1 MRIAAYQPPALLIL
15 LATVSAGQPAS
26 PSGSDSLL
34 AARVTFS
41 RTLDIYDWQAR
52 ASYTQ
57 RFSPKTVFR
66 FGENFLS
73 SLHRLRDSDKWR
85 DDQRATMGMEFS
97 LFGAP
102 AQARLYSRIFRDR
115 ISFLNS
121 DHQSS
126 GAELRLQRTLW
137 RRFEIKPGAGYR
149 WESRLEQVDSAPH
162 FEFGAY
168 LPPSSWGDYTHQ
180 LDAYAATE
188 RFPSRKNED
197 VRFSY
202 GLARQ
207 FYTDTSDSLFLN
219 FVHYRRDN
227 FVSEQGRIR
236 IERLSKRTRG
246 VENRLRYRISDKGRL
261 ALRTHLQESVVA
273 ISKLQPDSSTSS
285 QDNLPSREYDDFQ
298 VQHVLALDWQWQKVS
313 TGFELRYDQQS
324 IDNNSSGSRPFS
336 SQFGIVRYNIRD
348 RSFSIAQRSAWQVSK
363 NDSLGFSGSM
373 ARFAR
378 DTSDKNR
385 PDSYDNF
392 RAKFSL
398 THQHKFRP
406 GFAVRWQL
414 SGYAD
419 HLVYLKSAFSATNNW
434 TRILQLAPQ
443 LLLRLNEN
451 FQASQRFGVRAHYV
465 TYDFEDFAGAP
476 KSFSSRTFF
485 ANDSLAA
492 RLSPRSSATLYYT
505 LEIEELGALNWDDFT
520 TRPQQK
526 RTRHWLHMMFDH
538 AVSPRWRFSP
548 GVSFY
553 KQTQWN
559 YEITAAG
566 AQRRRAAALTS
577 VGPFVRITYER
588 APRALLYF
596 QGQQQMVFS
605 PGKRKQNQSYFNLT
619 VQWSF

>member
-1 MRIAAYQPPALLIL
+1 MKALACQSLALLIL
-15 LATVSAGQPAS
+15 LVTGSAGQEV
-26 PSGSDSLL
+26 PSQCSDSLL
-34 AARVTFS
+34 AARVDFS
-41 RTLDIYDWQAR
+41 RALDIYDWQLR
-52 ASYTQ
+52 ASYTKALA
-57 RFSPKTVFR
+57 PKTFFR

-85 DDQRATMGMEFS
+85 DDQTATVGMDFPLFS
-97 LFGAP
+97 AS
-102 AQARLYSRIFRDR
+102 AQARLYSRVFRDK

-126 GAELRLQRTLW
+126 GAELRLQQTLW
-137 RRFEIKPGAGYR
+137 KRFEIRPGAGYR
-149 WESRLEQVDSAPH
+149 WESRLEQVDNAPH

-168 LPPSSWGDYTHQ
+168 LPSSSWGDYTHR
-180 LDAYAATE
+180 LDAHAATE

-227 FVSEQGRIR
+227 FVSEVGEIR
-236 IERLSKRTRG
+236 VERLSKRTRG
-246 VENRLRYRISDKGRL
+246 LENRLRYRVSENGRL
-261 ALRTHLQESVVA
+261 ALRTLLQESVVS
-273 ISKLQPDSSTSS
+273 ISKLQPDSSASS
-285 QDNLPSREYDDFQ
+285 QKDFPSREYDDYQ
-298 VQHVLALDWQWQKVS
+298 VQHILTLDWRWQRFS
-313 TGFELRYDQQS
+313 TGFELRYDQQAV
-324 IDNNSSGSRPFS
+324 DNNSSGSTPFS
-336 SQFGIVRYNIRD
+336 SQFGIVRYNVKD

-363 NDSLGFSGSM
+363 KDSLGFSGSV

-385 PDSYDNF
+385 PDTYDNF
-392 RAKFSL
+392 RAKVSII
-398 THQHKFRP
+398 HRHEFRP
-406 GFAVRWQL
+406 GFAVRWQF

-443 LLLRLNEN
+443 VLFRLNEN
-451 FQASQRFGVRAHYV
+451 LHASQRFGVRAHYV

-492 RLSPRSSATLYYT
+492 RLSRRSSATFYYT
-505 LEIEELGALNWDDFT
+505 LEIEELGSLNWDEFT

-526 RTRHWLHMMFDH
+526 RIRHWLNLMFDH
-538 AVSPRWRFSP
+538 TVSQRLRFSP

-559 YEITAAG
+559 YETTAAG
-566 AQRRRAAALTS
+566 TQRRRAASLTS
-577 VGPFVRITYER
+577 VGPFVRVTYER
-588 APRALLYF
+588 PPHALLYF
-596 QGQQQMVFS
+596 QGQQQMVFF
-605 PGKRKQNQSYFNLT
+605 PGTQKQNQTYFNLT
-619 VQWSF
+619 VQWSL

>member
-1 MRIAAYQPPALLIL
+1 MRVLARQSPALLIL
-15 LATVSAGQPAS
+15 LVSVSAGQEVS
-26 PSGSDSLL
+26 SSRSDSLL
-34 AARVTFS
+34 SVRVDFS
-41 RTLDIYDWQAR
+41 RALDIYDWQLR

-57 RFSPKTVFR
+57 ALAPKTFFR

-85 DDQRATMGMEFS
+85 DDQTATVGMEFP
-97 LFGAP
+97 LFSSP

-137 RRFEIKPGAGYR
+137 RRFEIRPGAGYR
-149 WESRLEQVDSAPH
+149 WESRLEQVDNAPH
-162 FEFGAY
+162 FELGAF
-168 LPPSSWGDYTHQ
+168 LPPSGWGEYTHR

-202 GLARQ
+202 GLARE

-219 FVHYRRDN
+219 FIHYRRDN
-227 FVSEQGRIR
+227 FVSEQGQIR
-236 IERLSKRTRG
+236 VERLSKRTRG
-246 VENRLRYRISDKGRL
+246 VENRLRYRVSENGRL
-261 ALRTHLQESVVA
+261 GLRTLLQESVVG
-273 ISKLQPDSSTSS
+273 ISKSQPDSSASRRDDFS
-285 QDNLPSREYDDFQ
+285 SREYDDFQ
-298 VQHVLALDWQWQKVS
+298 VQHVVTLDWQRQKFS
-313 TGFELRYDQQS
+313 TGFELRFDQQTV
-324 IDNNSSGSRPFS
+324 DNNSSGSTPFS
-336 SQFGIVRYNIRD
+336 SQFGIVRYNVKD
-348 RSFSIAQRSAWQVSK
+348 RSFSIAQRSGWQVSK
-363 NDSLGFSGSM
+363 SDSLGFSGSA

-392 RAKFSL
+392 RAKVSI

-406 GFAVRWQL
+406 GLAVRWQL

-443 LLLRLNEN
+443 VLFRLNEN
-451 FQASQRFGVRAHYV
+451 VHGSQRFGVRAHYV
-465 TYDFEDFAGAP
+465 TYDFDDFAGAP

-492 RLSPRSSATLYYT
+492 RLTSRSSATFYYT
-505 LEIEELGALNWDDFT
+505 LEIEELGSLNWDEFT

-538 AVSPRWRFSP
+538 AASPRWRFSP

-559 YEITAAG
+559 YETTPAG
-566 AQRRRAAALTS
+566 TLRRRAAALTS
-577 VGPFVRITYER
+577 VGPFVRVAYER
-588 APRALLYF
+588 PPHALLYF
-596 QGQQQMVFS
+596 QGRRQMVFS
-605 PGKRKQNQSYFNLT
+605 PGTRKQSQSYFNLT